1 VLRAR
6 LLAGVA
12 AGVLTLAA
20 CSAGGTVTPTS
31 STGGAAP
38 GPAALADAL
47 AAADGPVRI
56 TVWHGLG
63 GVGGTALD
71 AAIADFNAQHEGQI
85 EATAVYQG
93 TYQDTLAK
101 YTSAVRDQATPSV
114 LVINDVTTG
123 YLRDVGQTVPAQSL
137 AAANPDGL
145 DLDQLRPAARNYYSA
160 DGELLAVPL
169 ATSMPLL
176 YVNDELLDQAGVDR
190 ASLTTL
196 SGVTAAAHQVADR
209 VPGAAGLVQ
218 PFDGWWFEQLTA
230 AAGATWCGP
239 DNGRGDSGA
248 DRATF
253 TDPAQV
259 AAIQSVAD
267 LYTSGAGLDTG
278 IDGNAAV
285 SAFAAGDVAMMVNSS
300 GSIGALTAGGT
311 EFSALPYP
319 VSSDPSSAGPLIGG
333 AAMWVS
339 GPGHPDAEQ
348 VASWELVS
356 YLASAPVQERFSQAT
371 GYAPVNTEVDASPTQ
386 QSFLA
391 DHPATQVLVDQFA
404 DTPVSTATAGCLTG
418 AMTAIRLEV
427 VDLMQS
433 AFDGT
438 TTVPAALDRAE
449 QTADRILSDYHQMG
463 GR

>member
-1 VLRAR
+1 MSRSR

-12 AGVLTLAA
+12 VGVLTLAA
-20 CSAGGTVTPTS
+20 CAPGGAVTPTS
-31 STGGAAP
+31 STGRAAP
-38 GPAALADAL
+38 GPEALAE
-47 AAADGPVRI
+47 ADGPVQV

-63 GVGGTALD
+63 STAGTALES
-71 AAIADFNAQHEGQI
+71 AIADFNAQHEGRI
-85 EATAVYQG
+85 EATAVFQG

-101 YTSAVRDQATPSV
+101 YTSAVRDQATPSI

-123 YLRDVGQTVPAQSL
+123 YLRDVGQTVPAQDL

-145 DLDQLRPAARNYYSA
+145 DLDQLRPAARSYYSA

-176 YVNDELLDQAGVDR
+176 YVNDDLLDRAGVDR
-190 ASLTTL
+190 ATLSTL
-196 SGVTAAAHQVADR
+196 SGVTAAARQVADR
-209 VPGAAGLVQ
+209 VPGVAGLVQ

-230 AAGATWCGP
+230 AAGTTWCGP
-239 DNGRGDSGA
+239 DNGRADSGA

-259 AAIQSVAD
+259 SAIQAVAD

-278 IDGNAAV
+278 INGNSAV
-285 SAFAAGDVAMMVNSS
+285 SAFAAGDVAMMFNSS
-300 GSIGALTAGGT
+300 GAIGGLAAGGT

-319 VSSDPSSAGPLIGG
+319 VSGDPAVAGALIGG

-348 VASWELVS
+348 VASWQLVS
-356 YLASAPVQERFSQAT
+356 HLASAQVQEGFSQIS
-371 GYAPVNTEVDASPTQ
+371 GYAPINTAVDDSPTQ
-386 QSFLA
+386 QAFL
-391 DHPATQVLVDQFA
+391 DDNPATQVLIDQFA
-404 DTPVSTATAGCLTG
+404 DTPVTTATAGCLTG

-438 TTVPAALDRAE
+438 TSVPAALDQA
-449 QTADRILSDYHQMG
+449 QQAADQILTDYHEMG